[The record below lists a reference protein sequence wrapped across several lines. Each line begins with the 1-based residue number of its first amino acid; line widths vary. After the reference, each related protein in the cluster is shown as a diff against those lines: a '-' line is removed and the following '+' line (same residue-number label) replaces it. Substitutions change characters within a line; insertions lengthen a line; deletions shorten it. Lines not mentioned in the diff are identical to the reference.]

1 MDDAVLKAASESS
14 VPVVERGAAT
24 AVTLGNR
31 CSPIVG
37 ALAGFVLL
45 RSLFALL
52 VYMIHGWA
60 GFIHDDSASYV
71 DSAYGLLH
79 GSFSRDGAPEILRT
93 PGYPTALV
101 PVVMFRHFELA
112 AVIENIGLSAVCA
125 WLMYR
130 IVKYLFP
137 NSKAAVV
144 AVFLYCFEPLSL
156 LYSVKIVSEPLFCA
170 QLLAFVFLTIR
181 FFDKPDYR
189 LLLAAS
195 LVAASTAYTRPI
207 TIFLGLW
214 LVPTLLLFPRVL
226 SFQQRL
232 TRAMVFAATFGAVLL
247 PWLVRNHVVT
257 GYQGFSGTGD
267 YNLYFYSA
275 AAVRARVEHES
286 FAELA
291 DASKYLEAHP
301 EQRTWTE
308 AQRFLFQRKTARSIL
323 IHHPWTYLMIH
334 LKGCAVV
341 LLDPGI
347 MEVKIF
353 RLLPQRTGL
362 VAYSQDRGVT
372 HSAVN
377 ILRSYPAAGATLAL
391 LEVWLL
397 IYYFLAVRG
406 MPRLAGDVSFF
417 LISLVSYLVLV
428 AGGPIAIARYRM
440 PIILLLCI
448 PASLNIIGWG
458 RERLKC
464 QDSLSA
470 HIGIKNFFLKYPASP
485 RTKRRDS

>member
-1 MDDAVLKAASESS
+1 MNDAVFKAAPQSS
-14 VPVVERGAAT
+14 VPGVELDPARS
-24 AVTLGNR
+24 VTRSNR

-37 ALAGFVLL
+37 ALAGFILF

-52 VYMIHGWA
+52 VYMIQGWA
-60 GFIHDDSASYV
+60 GFIHDDSASYL

-79 GSFSRDGAPEILRT
+79 GAFSRDGAPEIFRT

-101 PVVMFRHFELA
+101 PVVMFRHFVVA
-112 AVIENIGLSAVCA
+112 AVIENIGFSAVCA
-125 WLMYR
+125 WLIYR
-130 IVKYLFP
+130 IVKDLFP

-144 AVFLYCFEPLSL
+144 AVFLYCFEPISL

-170 QLLAFVFLTIR
+170 QLLAFVLLAIR
-181 FFDKPDYR
+181 FFHKPDYR

-214 LVPTLLLFPRVL
+214 LVPTLLLFPRML
-226 SFQQRL
+226 PFQQRL
-232 TRAMVFAATFGAVLL
+232 TRAIVFAAIFGAALL
-247 PWLVRNHVVT
+247 PWFVRNHVVA
-257 GYQGFSGTGD
+257 GYQGFSGAGD
-267 YNLYFYSA
+267 YNMYFYSA

-286 FAELA
+286 FRELG
-291 DASKYLEAHP
+291 DASLYLQAHP

-308 AQRFLFQRKTARSIL
+308 AQRYLFQRKTASSIL
-323 IHHPWTYLMIH
+323 IHHPWLYLMIH

-362 VAYSQDRGVT
+362 VGYSQDRGLT
-372 HSAVN
+372 HAAVS
-377 ILRSYPAAGATLAL
+377 ILSSYPVAGATLAW

-397 IYYFLAVRG
+397 IYYFLAARG
-406 MPRLAGDVSFF
+406 VPSLPREVSFF
-417 LISLVSYLVLV
+417 LISLISYLVLV
-428 AGGPIAIARYRM
+428 SGGPVAIARYRM
-440 PIILLLCI
+440 PIMLLLCV
-448 PASLNIIGWG
+448 PASLKIIGWG
-458 RERLKC
+458 R
-464 QDSLSA
+464 QQPSA
-470 HIGIKNFFLKYPASP
+470 RARFQTA
-485 RTKRRDS
+485 DC